1 MQGLRSQK
9 KRSLHGVNEHF
20 FDERN
25 AAGGHY
31 GQTLSNRSN
40 DRIESISSYAPFP
53 AKLHFLLST
62 GQALFDKGEHL
73 LCADSLGVNSH
84 DCFVQA
90 KLNTSHVSVKMQ
102 YAGRVSSAYQT

>member
-31 GQTLSNRSN
+31 GQTLLKNN
-40 DRIESISSYAPFP
+40 PVTVDNN
-53 AKLHFLLST
+53 FLFFEQNGHNLV
-62 GQALFDKGEHL
+62 F
-73 LCADSLGVNSH
+73 
-84 DCFVQA
+84 
-90 KLNTSHVSVKMQ
+90 
-102 YAGRVSSAYQT
+102 

>member
-31 GQTLSNRSN
+31 GQTLLNIPGGKYPPPQN
-40 DRIESISSYAPFP
+40 GEKMPITFQ
-53 AKLHFLLST
+53 LLFLKIF
-62 GQALFDKGEHL
+62 G
-73 LCADSLGVNSH
+73 
-84 DCFVQA
+84 
-90 KLNTSHVSVKMQ
+90 
-102 YAGRVSSAYQT
+102 

>member
-31 GQTLSNRSN
+31 GQTLSNHGI
-40 DRIESISSYAPFP
+40 IE
-53 AKLHFLLST
+53 LTL
-62 GQALFDKGEHL
+62 
-73 LCADSLGVNSH
+73 
-84 DCFVQA
+84 
-90 KLNTSHVSVKMQ
+90 
-102 YAGRVSSAYQT
+102 